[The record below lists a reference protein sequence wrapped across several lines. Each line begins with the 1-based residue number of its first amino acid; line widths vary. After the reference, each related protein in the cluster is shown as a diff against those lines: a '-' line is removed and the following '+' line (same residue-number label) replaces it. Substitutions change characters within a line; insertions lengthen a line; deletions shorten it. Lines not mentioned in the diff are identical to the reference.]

1 MNLIIEDILR
11 FSHLIPI
18 LLFIFFKEKEKVK
31 WVFLF
36 FSSFVFTHA
45 VFSAIIAIFLGKS
58 VSLSFNYIFIPIEF
72 LIISYFFFK
81 IIDYTLH
88 KKILIICSS
97 TFLIIYTS
105 ISISSP
111 AIIFNSFLNGVES
124 IIIISYSLFFFY
136 EKLRYPKNL
145 FIYSQPYF
153 WGVSA
158 FFLFFTTSF
167 FVFLFRQMAWD
178 QTQFQYQ
185 YVYIHAFAGIV
196 RNILLGIG
204 MIVKPEKAGIAEL
217 T

>member
-1 MNLIIEDILR
+1 MNLLIEDILR

-18 LLFIFFKEKEKVK
+18 LLFIFSKDKEKVK

-36 FSSFVFTHA
+36 FSGFVFIHA
-45 VFSAIIAIFLGKS
+45 FISAILAITVGKNA
-58 VSLSFNYIFIPIEF
+58 SLNFNYIFVPIEF

-81 IIDYTLH
+81 VIDYELH
-88 KKILIICSS
+88 KKILIITSS
-97 TFLIIYTS
+97 SFIVIYTIVS
-105 ISISSP
+105 ITNPTIL
-111 AIIFNSFLNGVES
+111 FNSFLNGVES
-124 IIIISYSLFFFY
+124 ILVIKYSLFFFY

-167 FVFLFRQMAWD
+167 FIFLFRQMAWD
-178 QTQFQYQ
+178 QSLFVYQ